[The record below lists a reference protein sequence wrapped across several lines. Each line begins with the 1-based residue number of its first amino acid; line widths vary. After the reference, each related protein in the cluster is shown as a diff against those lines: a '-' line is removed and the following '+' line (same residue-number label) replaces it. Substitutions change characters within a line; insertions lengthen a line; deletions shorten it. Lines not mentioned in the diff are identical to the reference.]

1 MSYDIKETIHTL
13 AGRGCSSPAKPGPFP
28 RGLGRGWGLR
38 GMCDNSR
45 ETAFAVCPTPASRVT
60 GICLESLGVCLQAL
74 SAKVAVEALK
84 GTYGTGSWDF
94 INLTEWADG
103 HFGGLLTNSCVFSK
117 PMCGQSWLESCCR
130 KNQGVISQ
138 GTSWPL
144 PASNLSC
151 YSNRPKKNPKGV
163 CDRIGL
169 RPFTT
174 EASVLSLRLCTSRGG
189 RQGTCPRPQRSRA
202 SQGPLRPPTGSSG
215 ETHRS
220 PEVTFKVTPRA
231 DGLHEETVSARTRW
245 SLVVLPH

>member
-1 MSYDIKETIHTL
+1 M
-13 AGRGCSSPAKPGPFP
+13 
-28 RGLGRGWGLR
+28 W

-45 ETAFAVCPTPASRVT
+45 ETAFAVRPTPASRVT
-60 GICLESLGVCLQAL
+60 GICFESLGVCLEAL

-94 INLTEWADG
+94 VNLTEWADG

-163 CDRIGL
+163 CDPIGL
-169 RPFTT
+169 HPFTT

-189 RQGTCPRPQRSRA
+189 RQGTCPRLEEPHKPRTA
-202 SQGPLRPPTGSSG
+202 AATDGVIGGNPPKPGGHIQGHPTGRWTARGNS
-215 ETHRS
+215 
-220 PEVTFKVTPRA
+220 
-231 DGLHEETVSARTRW
+231 VSKDTLVPGRPSALSRRPQIPSCFPLPQTEPNPKPPLEATG
-245 SLVVLPH
+245 SL